1 MYIFVCLSVP
11 CAQVWFRSGIHQQN
25 PEGTVW
31 ENVPVPDSTEV
42 AQISAGPGDLLW
54 AVQWDGQ
61 LLARMGIRKHC
72 PKGQYVTL
80 CVVLTSPCSSK

>member
-1 MYIFVCLSVP
+1 MKLQECKFLSVP

-31 ENVPVPDSTEV
+31 ENIPVPDSTEV

-54 AVQWDGQ
+54 AVLWDGQ
-61 LLARMGIRKHC
+61 LLARTGICKHC
-72 PKGQYVTL
+72 PKGQCLFTM
-80 CVVLTSPCSSK
+80 